1 MTRPQAFELLFLR
14 LFTGGIFLYAPL
26 DKILHASG
34 FADSVW
40 NYHLLP
46 QSLINLWSL
55 WLPWLE
61 LVAATLLLLGI
72 WSFESALLLNILYVL
87 FLAAIGQGLARGIDF
102 ECGCFSQGGHG
113 AAASWKT
120 IGRDAFFSGMA
131 LWLLVRERRVRSWP
145 LLSQALLRKRNEGR
159 DS

>member
-1 MTRPQAFELLFLR
+1 MTRRQSFELLLLR

-46 QSLINLWSL
+46 QGLINLWAL
-55 WLPWLE
+55 WLPWIE
-61 LVAATLLLLGI
+61 LVAALFLLAGI
-72 WSFESALLLNILYVL
+72 WSFEAALILNILYVL
-87 FLAAIGQGLARGIDF
+87 FLVAIGQGLARGIDF

-113 AAASWKT
+113 AAASWRT
-120 IGRDAFFSGMA
+120 IGRDGFFFAMG
-131 LWLLVRERRVRSWP
+131 LWLLVRERRITSWS
-145 LLSQALLRKRNEGR
+145 LWSQAILGKKNEGK